1 MIKRLIKKMLGI
13 QNLGQLIPYHPNAVS
28 KPESV
33 IPIVDQIKTYT
44 TLAPKNIFEIG
55 ANYAQDAAGLR
66 WYFNVPA
73 ENVWV
78 FEPHPQI
85 FKEIE
90 KLYRFKAFNVAVF
103 NDSLIAEFNMV
114 DMDLLKA
121 VNNNSVNIGMSGLM
135 NRKDIV
141 GVMKKVPT
149 QTIRMDEFMDQHQI
163 ESIDFLKLDVEGATF
178 EALEGFGSRLKD
190 VKAMQLEAEHIQVW
204 ENQKLYTDIEK
215 LLTEHGF
222 SLLNF
227 QRKSQQSDSIW
238 VQEEYIKIG

>member
-1 MIKRLIKKMLGI
+1 MKKLLKKICSRLGI
-13 QNLGQLIPYHPNAVS
+13 RASIPYHPNAVS
-28 KPESV
+28 KPESM
-33 IPIVDQIKTYT
+33 IPIADQIKTYT
-44 TLAPKNIFEIG
+44 TLAPRNIFEIG
-55 ANYAQDAAGLR
+55 ANYAQDAAGLSR
-66 WYFNVPA
+66 YFNVTA

-121 VNNNSVNIGMSGLM
+121 ANNNSVNLGMSGLM
-135 NRKDIV
+135 NREDIV

-163 ESIDFLKLDVEGATF
+163 ENIDFLKLDVEGATF
-178 EALEGFGSRLKD
+178 EALEGFGLRLKD

-204 ENQKLYTDIEK
+204 ENQKLYGDIER

-238 VQEEYIKIG
+238 VQEEYIKID